1 MCSHQ
6 NKLTMKERTRAELI
20 LSMTP
25 IPRVKSTEEAEARR
39 KEMSKTYLKREEVKK
54 KSSMKRLEE
63 RKGVSEKIL
72 VNGSKE
78 RGIKRMSQRE
88 ISNRKPNG
96 YNQRRIGQDTD
107 YNKRNQKTQ
116 K

>member
-1 MCSHQ
+1 MSSHR

-25 IPRVKSTEEAEARR
+25 IPRVKSTKEAEARR

-54 KSSMKRLEE
+54 KSSMKRLRE

-88 ISNRKPNG
+88 LSNRKPNG